1 MIQDLLHQRWP
12 WYVTGPLV
20 GLVAVALLAIGNK
33 PFGVSS
39 NLRHICAACLPG
51 NVTYFRYDWL
61 RGGLWN
67 LVFILGVVVGGFVG
81 GVLFA
86 NPHPVAITP
95 AAVTS
100 LAKLGI
106 HDFSGLVP
114 RELFTWHLL
123 LTPRGV
129 IMFIGGG
136 FLIGFGTAYAGGCTS
151 GHGITGLADLQLPS
165 LLTVISFF
173 AAGAAASFFV
183 LPLLVP
189 R

>member
-1 MIQDLLHQRWP
+1 
-12 WYVTGPLV
+12 V

-67 LVFILGVVVGGFVG
+67 LVFILGVVVGGFLG

-114 RELFTWHLL
+114 RELFTLHML
-123 LTPRGV
+123 LTPRGFL
-129 IMFIGGG
+129 MFIGGRFWRG
-136 FLIGFGTAYAGGCTS
+136 SGRGCAGGWRR
-151 GHGITGLADLQLPS
+151 GGGVAR
-165 LLTVISFF
+165 
-173 AAGAAASFFV
+173 AGGV
-183 LPLLVP
+183 
-189 R
+189 

>member
-1 MIQDLLHQRWP
+1 MTELLHRPWP
-12 WYVTGPLV
+12 WYVTGPLL
-20 GLVAVALLAIGNK
+20 GLVAVGLLAIGNK

-51 NVTYFRYDWL
+51 NMAYFKYDW
-61 RGGLWN
+61 RRDGLWN
-67 LVFILGVVVGGFVG
+67 LAFILGVVAGGFVG
-81 GVLFA
+81 GVLLA
-86 NPHPVAITP
+86 NTHPVAITP

-114 RELFTWHLL
+114 RELFTLHML
-123 LTPRGV
+123 LTPRGFL
-129 IMFIGGG
+129 MFIGGG

>member
-1 MIQDLLHQRWP
+1 MRDLLHQPWP

-20 GLVAVALLAIGNK
+20 GLVAVGLLAIGNK

-51 NVTYFRYDWL
+51 NVAYFKYDW
-61 RGGLWN
+61 RRDGLWN
-67 LVFILGVVVGGFVG
+67 LVFILGVVAGGFVG
-81 GVLFA
+81 GVLLA

-114 RELFTWHLL
+114 RELFTLHML
-123 LTPRGV
+123 LTPRG
-129 IMFIGGG
+129 
-136 FLIGFGTAYAGGCTS
+136 FLMRSEERRVGKECRSRWSPY
-151 GHGITGLADLQLPS
+151 H
-165 LLTVISFF
+165 
-173 AAGAAASFFV
+173 
-183 LPLLVP
+183 
-189 R
+189 

>member
-1 MIQDLLHQRWP
+1 MTELLHRAWP

-20 GLVAVALLAIGNK
+20 GLVAVGLLAIGNK

-51 NVTYFRYDWL
+51 NVAYFKYDW
-61 RGGLWN
+61 RRDGLWN
-67 LVFILGVVVGGFVG
+67 LVFILGVVAGGFVG
-81 GVLFA
+81 GVLLA

-114 RELFTWHLL
+114 RELFTLHML
-123 LTPRGV
+123 LTPRGFL
-129 IMFIGGG
+129 MFIGGG

>member
-1 MIQDLLHQRWP
+1 MQDLLHQPWP
-12 WYVTGPLV
+12 WYVTGPVV
-20 GLVAVALLAIGNK
+20 GLVAVGLLAIGHK

-39 NLRHICAACLPG
+39 NLRHICAAWLPG
-51 NVTYFRYDWL
+51 NVAYFKYDW
-61 RGGLWN
+61 RRDGLWN
-67 LVFILGVVVGGFVG
+67 LVFILGVVAGGFVG
-81 GVLFA
+81 GVLLA
-86 NPHPVAITP
+86 NPHPVAIAP

-114 RELFTWHLL
+114 RELFTLHVL
-123 LTPRGV
+123 LTPRGFV
-129 IMFIGGG
+129 MFIGGG

-183 LPLLVP
+183 LPLLVS